1 MKILLT
7 RDIPPRAA
15 IAVIAL
21 ALLAT
26 VVSGR
31 EKPDL
36 AEEAEATPA
45 RAAARAAAPEAAP
58 ELDPTRLKRARTDQ
72 AIADLFASSAPAAG
86 AEAGQSTPRPSA
98 PPLPFQYVAKI
109 IDGSST
115 NVYVM
120 HGEDHYS
127 VKPGLVIDRNYKVEK
142 VTETAVTFT
151 FLPLGTRQVLSLN

>member
-1 MKILLT
+1 MKTLLT

-15 IAVIAL
+15 LAVITL

-36 AEEAEATPA
+36 AEEAAPA
-45 RAAARAAAPEAAP
+45 RTAAQAAAPEAAP
-58 ELDPTRLKRARTDQ
+58 ELDPARLKRARTDQ
-72 AIADLFASSAPAAG
+72 AIADLFASPPAGDPASAQSAPRA
-86 AEAGQSTPRPSA
+86 SA

-109 IDGSST
+109 IDGDST

-142 VTETAVTFT
+142 ITETAITFT
-151 FLPLGTRQVLSLN
+151 YLPLGTRQVLSLN

>member
-36 AEEAEATPA
+36 AEEAAPA
-45 RAAARAAAPEAAP
+45 RAAAQAAAPEAAP
-58 ELDPTRLKRARTDQ
+58 ELDPARLKRARTDQ
-72 AIADLFASSAPAAG
+72 AIADLFASPAPAAG
-86 AEAGQSTPRPSA
+86 AEAGQSAPRPSA

-109 IDGSST
+109 IDGDST

>member
-15 IAVIAL
+15 LAVITL

-36 AEEAEATPA
+36 AEETAPA
-45 RAAARAAAPEAAP
+45 RAAARAAAPEAVP
-58 ELDPTRLKRARTDQ
+58 DLDPAQLKRSRTDQ
-72 AIADLFASSAPAAG
+72 AIADLFASPAPAAEG
-86 AEAGQSTPRPSA
+86 VQPAARASA

-109 IDGSST
+109 VDGDRT

-120 HGEDHYS
+120 LGEDNYS

-151 FLPLGTRQVLSLN
+151 YLPLGTRQVLSLN

>member
-1 MKILLT
+1 MKNLLA
-7 RDIPPRAA
+7 RDIPPRATF
-15 IAVIAL
+15 AVLAL
-21 ALLAT
+21 ALIAT

-31 EKPDL
+31 EKHDP
-36 AEEAEATPA
+36 AAEAIPA
-45 RAAARAAAPEAAP
+45 RAETPAPAAEPVP
-58 ELDPTRLKRARTDQ
+58 ELDPARLQRPKTDG
-72 AIADLFASSAPAAG
+72 AIADLFASPAPAAG
-86 AEAGQSTPRPSA
+86 AEAGQSAARPSA

-109 IDGSST
+109 IDGDNT

-151 FLPLGTRQVLSLN
+151 FLPLGTRQVLPLN

>member
-1 MKILLT
+1 MKTLLT

-15 IAVIAL
+15 FAVIAL

-36 AEEAEATPA
+36 AEEAAPA
-45 RAAARAAAPEAAP
+45 RAAAQAAAPEAAP
-58 ELDPTRLKRARTDQ
+58 ELDPARLKRARTDQ
-72 AIADLFASSAPAAG
+72 AIADLFASPAPAAG
-86 AEAGQSTPRPSA
+86 AEAGQSAPRPSA

-109 IDGSST
+109 IDGDST

-127 VKPGLVIDRNYKVEK
+127 VKPGLVIDRNSKVEK

>member
-1 MKILLT
+1 MKRLLT

-15 IAVIAL
+15 LAVIVL

-36 AEEAEATPA
+36 SGDAAPA
-45 RAAARAAAPEAAP
+45 RAPIQGAAVEPAL
-58 ELDPTRLKRARTDQ
+58 ELEPARLKRPRTDQ
-72 AIADLFASSAPAAG
+72 AVADLFASPAPAPQ
-86 AEAGQSTPRPSA
+86 AGQPA
-98 PPLPFQYVAKI
+98 PQATAPALPFQYVAKI
-109 IDGSST
+109 IDGGNT
-115 NVYVM
+115 TVYVM
-120 HGEDHYS
+120 HGEDHYG
-127 VKPGLVIDRNYKVEK
+127 VKPGLVIDRIYKVEK

>member
-1 MKILLT
+1 MKTLLT

-15 IAVIAL
+15 LAVITL

-36 AEEAEATPA
+36 AEETAPA
-45 RAAARAAAPEAAP
+45 RAAARAGAPEAVP
-58 ELDPTRLKRARTDQ
+58 DLDPAQLKRSRTDQ
-72 AIADLFASSAPAAG
+72 AIADLFASPAPAAEG
-86 AEAGQSTPRPSA
+86 AQPAARASA

-109 IDGSST
+109 VDGDRT

-120 HGEDHYS
+120 LGEDNYS
-127 VKPGLVIDRNYKVEK
+127 VKPGLVIDRHYKVEK

-151 FLPLGTRQVLSLN
+151 YLPLGTRQVLSLN

>member
-1 MKILLT
+1 MKKLLS
-7 RDIPPRAA
+7 RDISPRAA
-15 IAVIAL
+15 LAVIAL
-21 ALLAT
+21 ALAAT

-45 RAAARAAAPEAAP
+45 RAAARAAAPEAVP
-58 ELDPTRLKRARTDQ
+58 ELDPARLKRTRTDQ
-72 AIADLFASSAPAAG
+72 AIADLFASPPPAEAQGGQSAPR
-86 AEAGQSTPRPSA
+86 TSA

-109 IDGSST
+109 IDGDAT
-115 NVYVM
+115 HVYVM
-120 HGEDHYS
+120 LGEDHYS

-142 VTETAVTFT
+142 ITETAITFT